1 MGDNVLSVSCVLDY
15 YTLRVGGLTFAGVIV
30 FLSVILLA
38 GEVWAMLSVCLCE
51 RESVCA
57 F

>member
-1 MGDNVLSVSCVLDY
+1 MGDSVLSVSCVLDY

-38 GEVWAMLSVCLCE
+38 GECVSVCE
-51 RESVCA
+51 RERVCILNV
-57 F
+57 